1 MTTMTTMTFKN
12 FKKNATQE
20 GFKLR
25 DLQAPT
31 LKAKRK
37 APGLM
42 AKVTKGFHDL
52 PYLPVLYF

>member
-1 MTTMTTMTFKN
+1 MTTMTFKN